1 MRVLVTGG
9 CGFLG
14 YHVCALFKSRGADVI
29 AYDNLAKHEFARNPY
44 MQEAARDYN
53 RRELERLG
61 VTIAVEDVRDK
72 AAMTAYARRSDYL
85 CHTAAQPA
93 MTISWEDPELDF
105 STNTRGTFNVLE
117 AARAA
122 AIPVAICS
130 SVHAFGPDRI
140 NASLREEATRYVR
153 EPEAIGEDE
162 PLLQGSVT
170 PLHASKRSNE
180 IYVQSFIDT
189 YKLPAAG
196 FRLTGIY
203 GPNQFGGE
211 DHGWVANFSIRA
223 ALGLPITLFGTGKQ
237 LRDILFA
244 SDAAAAFA
252 AFYEKP
258 VAGIYNIGGGPANK
272 ISLLE
277 CIALIAELQGRT
289 PDVAFAPERFG
300 DLRYF
305 VADTSRFRRATGWT
319 PAVTPREGVGRLV
332 RWVLEHPELFAAAVA
347 A

>member
-1 MRVLVTGG
+1 MRVIVTGG

-14 YHVCALFKSRGADVI
+14 FHVCRLFRAHGADVV

-53 RRELERLG
+53 RRALEQLG
-61 VTIAVEDVRDK
+61 VHVAVEDIRDK
-72 AAMTAYARRSDYL
+72 ETLVAYAMRADYL

-122 AIPVAICS
+122 RIPVAVCS

-140 NASLREEATRYVR
+140 NASLREESTRYVR
-153 EPEAIGEDE
+153 EPETIGEDE
-162 PLLQGSVT
+162 PTLQGAVT

-180 IYVQSFIDT
+180 IYVQSYIDT
-189 YKLPAAG
+189 YRLPAAC

-203 GPNQFGGE
+203 GPHQFGGE

-223 ALGLPITLFGTGKQ
+223 ALGLPITIFGTGKQ
-237 LRDILFA
+237 TRDILFA

-252 AFYEKP
+252 SFYQSPEP
-258 VAGIYNIGGGPANK
+258 GLYNIGGGPANA
-272 ISLLE
+272 ISLIE
-277 CIALIAELQGRT
+277 SIAVIERLVGKKA
-289 PDVAFAPERFG
+289 DVSFAAERFG

-305 VADTSRFRRATGWT
+305 IADTSRFQHATGWT
-319 PAVTPREGVGRLV
+319 SKVRPAEGIAELT
-332 RWVLEHPELFAAAVA
+332 RWIVNHPELFAAPVGA
-347 A
+347 

>member
-14 YHVCALFKSRGADVI
+14 FHVCSLFRSEGAEVV
-29 AYDNLAKHEFARNPY
+29 AYDSLAKHEFARNPY
-44 MQEAARDYN
+44 MQEAARDAN
-53 RRELERLG
+53 KRELERLG
-61 VTIAVEDVRDK
+61 VRVAVEDIRDK
-72 AAMTAYARRSDYL
+72 ATLMAYAKESDYI

-105 STNTRGTFNVLE
+105 STNTRGTFNVLD

-122 AIPVAICS
+122 GIPAAVCS
-130 SVHAFGPDRI
+130 SVHAFGPDGI
-140 NASLREEATRYVR
+140 NASLTEAETRYVR
-153 EPEAIGEDE
+153 EPEAIDESE

-180 IYVQSFIDT
+180 IYVQSYIDT
-189 YKLPAAG
+189 YKLPAAA

-203 GPNQFGGE
+203 GPHQFGGE

-223 ALGLPITLFGTGKQ
+223 ALGLPITIFGTGKQ

-252 AFYEKP
+252 AFYRSQKP
-258 VAGIYNIGGGPANK
+258 GIYNIGGGPANK

-277 CIALIAELQGRT
+277 CIALIESLVGKKA
-289 PDVAFAPERFG
+289 DVSFAPERFG

-305 VADTSRFRRATGWT
+305 VADTTRFRAATGWS
-319 PAVTPREGVGRLV
+319 AGVTPREGIAQLV
-332 RWVLEHPELFAAAVA
+332 RWVVEHPELFAAPVTA
-347 A
+347 